1 MTLIVIM
8 KYKILS
14 SLALAVLGITAIAPF
29 ASAVPRFVK
38 SGVNNDVTGTGFTAG
53 QKVELGYAG
62 VTSVKDV
69 TASKCGVVTI
79 SGLSATSDVTVDG
92 VGYSLPTVFT
102 LSAVPSPTDRGGGNC
117 DWEYSGKL
125 LQPDGSY
132 RLYVG
137 GLTPLLRQSVTINGP
152 AIRKATANACGFIKL
167 KNSGEWKDK
176 AFTYS
181 GTAVTP
187 TSISVDPQ
195 CKNGVALYPTNFP
208 GVSFTP

>member
-1 MTLIVIM
+1 M

-14 SLALAVLGITAIAPF
+14 SLALVTLGITAIAPF
-29 ASAVPRFVK
+29 ASAVPRFVT

-53 QKVELGYAG
+53 QKVELAYDA
-62 VTSVKDV
+62 VSSVKDV
-69 TASKCGVVTI
+69 TASKCGVLTI
-79 SGLSATSDVTVDG
+79 NGLSSTSVVTVG
-92 VGYSLPTVFT
+92 GTPYNVATQQAMTKPPVVGAGEEGEGCSW
-102 LSAVPSPTDRGGGNC
+102 N
-117 DWEYSGKL
+117 YSGKWL
-125 LQPDGSY
+125 RDNGTTT
-132 RLYVG
+132 LYVG
-137 GLTPLLRQSVTINGP
+137 GQTPYMRQSVTIAGP

-167 KNSGEWKDK
+167 NNAGQWKDK

-195 CKNGVALYPTNFP
+195 CKNGVGLYPTNFP